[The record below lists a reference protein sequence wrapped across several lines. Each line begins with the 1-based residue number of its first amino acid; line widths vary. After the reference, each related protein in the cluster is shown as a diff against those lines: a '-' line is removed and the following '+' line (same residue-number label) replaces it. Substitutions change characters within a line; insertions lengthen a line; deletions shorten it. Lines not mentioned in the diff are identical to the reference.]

1 MVLHDLNLASRYSH
15 FLLAMRQGK
24 VFGHGSPE
32 EVFTSDML
40 AKCFRID
47 GEIMEDPRTGKPLC
61 LSYDLLR
68 EE

>member
-1 MVLHDLNLASRYSH
+1 MVSFPGVVDDIDEKIVCPVCGGTRLR
-15 FLLAMRQGK
+15 
-24 VFGHGSPE
+24 E
-32 EVFTSDML
+32 ET
-40 AKCFRID
+40 KCFRID